1 MDTKKNWKTN
11 LYNNSVLYLF
21 SLLNKQ
27 AETERWEMVDSN
39 WIQEEHRMDLF
50 KNVHNGLYKIS
61 ILKNCCLK
69 LA

>member
-27 AETERWEMVDSN
+27 ADTERWEMVD
-39 WIQEEHRMDLF
+39 
-50 KNVHNGLYKIS
+50 
-61 ILKNCCLK
+61 
-69 LA
+69 